1 MSDQPTRRRERAF
14 CEFAQAVDDRFGER
28 VHELVLYGST
38 ARGEATERSDVDVLV
53 VLDEGTQ
60 TEELFQ
66 LAFDTGVEHDVAI
79 VPHLQ
84 TREHFETRQ
93 DHPFLKNVLEEGRSY
108 G

>member
-14 CEFAQAVDDRFGER
+14 EEFARAVENTFGEC
-28 VHELVLYGST
+28 VHKLILYGST

-53 VLDEGTQ
+53 VLNEETE

-66 LAFDTGVEHDVAI
+66 LAFDIGVEYGVAI

-84 TREHFETRQ
+84 TQDHFESRQ
-93 DHPFLKNVLEEGRSY
+93 DHPFLKNVLEEGHSY